1 MGKHALFG
9 VVFAGLATTVSA
21 QSPSV
26 TITTLEWPPYVSEN
40 LPHSGAVGAVVDSIF
55 EAAGYNVDIRFVP
68 WNRAIALAEND
79 DAVVAYFPGYAC
91 DHAEGFTASVPVGS
105 GPLGL
110 IERRASPITWESLD
124 DLAAQGLKLGV
135 VKGYKNG
142 AAFDARVA
150 AGDLTTFAARDDET
164 NLLQLVN
171 GRVDAVVMDP
181 RVMQL
186 LMTTSAKLIPN
197 VGALVVN
204 KTLLDS
210 QKMHVC
216 FSNAPKG
223 ADLRVAFDNAA
234 KTFEPEAEIDAYM
247 REEFQ

>member
-1 MGKHALFG
+1 MFG
-9 VVFAGLATTVSA
+9 AVFAALATTVSA

-26 TITTLEWPPYVSEN
+26 VVATLEWPPYVSEN
-40 LPHSGAVGAVVDSIF
+40 LPQSGAVGAVVEKIF
-55 EAAGYNVDIRFVP
+55 AVAGYGLDIRFVP

-79 DAVVAYFPGYAC
+79 DVVVAYFPGYSC
-91 DHAEGFTASVPVGS
+91 DHAEGFTASSPVGS

-110 IERRASPITWESLD
+110 IERRAAPIAWSSLD
-124 DLAAQGLKLGV
+124 DLAAQDLKLGV

-150 AGDLTTFAARDDET
+150 AGELTTFAARDDET
-164 NLLQLVN
+164 NLLQLVY

-186 LMTTSAKLIPN
+186 LMTTSAKLIPS
-197 VGALVVN
+197 VGTLAVN

-210 QKMHVC
+210 QTMYVC
-216 FSNAPKG
+216 FSDASKG
-223 ADLRVAFDNAA
+223 DDLRAVFDEAA
-234 KTFEPEAEIDAYM
+234 KTIDPEAVIDAYM